1 MEDARLWAFE
11 EELWLGGADVYRQKV
26 DAQCVMALPSEPFL
40 FDGEAAIRAVEHTP
54 RWESATFE
62 DQRVARPEEGLIV
75 IAYRVK
81 AERPGK
87 SYHALC
93 SSTLRRL
100 SHDHWTVV
108 QHQQTPLGMPVAD
121 PDTMP

>member
-11 EELWLGGADVYRQKV
+11 EELWLGGAEVYREKV
-26 DAQCVMALPSEPFL
+26 DPQCVMALPATPFL
-40 FDGEAAIRAVEHTP
+40 FDGEAAIAAVEHTP
-54 RWESATFE
+54 RWERVAFA
-62 DQRVARPEEGLIV
+62 DQRVARPQEGLIV

-81 AERPGK
+81 AERADQ

-108 QHQQTPLGMPVAD
+108 QHQQTPLGTMVAD
-121 PDTMP
+121 PDAD